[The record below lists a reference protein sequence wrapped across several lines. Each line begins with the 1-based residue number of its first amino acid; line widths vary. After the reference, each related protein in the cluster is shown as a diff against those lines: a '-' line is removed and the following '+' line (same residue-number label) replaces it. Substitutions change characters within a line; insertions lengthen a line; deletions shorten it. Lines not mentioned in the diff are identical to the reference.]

1 MCGIAWLVYDKPTK
15 NNIIK
20 SVCDLIKH
28 RGPDDSGYLGL
39 KIEKKTFQAFYD
51 KDGQKHGKYIEDN
64 HDYYDSYFGHR
75 RLAINDLSQNGHQP
89 LIYRNRYIIIFNGEI
104 YNFKELKAQ
113 LRTKGYE
120 FNTETDTEVI
130 PAAYNEWG
138 VECLNRFN
146 GMWAFVMW
154 DLKRSNCFIS
164 RDRFGIKPLH
174 FTRKKNCLAFAS
186 EIKAFQ
192 PLINFKPSYPYLK
205 NYLNLG
211 AHEFGWETAFENIFR
226 FPKASYFLG
235 KKKDLRSIKKLTK
248 KFWSPTVNCL
258 QEPFIQK
265 KADDLAK
272 VYKEK
277 LYQAVKLRLRA
288 DVKIGSALSGGLDS
302 SSIVALIN
310 QRVGSQQKKDKQV
323 TFSTVYK
330 KKGLEAF
337 DESKYIEKI
346 ARLLKV
352 KSYQIEPKIEDILE
366 EHKKMIYH
374 LDTPPNATMMS
385 SWHTYSLVKSKG
397 VTVTLDGQG
406 ADELLAGY
414 YRYLINHIVHFKGNI
429 KEELKFIEADKDKKP
444 YRKAGMNFR
453 IIKKLGGNYLT
464 KFILYNREVKAFMAL
479 NERLKID
486 LDGIFNNLLHYADR
500 TSMAF
505 SIESRVPFLDYKL
518 VEFLLEMPA
527 CYKINQGWT
536 KYIARKSFEGILPSD
551 IVWRK
556 DKMGWPIPE
565 KEWFNNDLKEPA
577 LEAIRNSALVSSL
590 SHKNPERLLKED
602 IGRFVRL
609 YNLAIWDKTFIN
621 T

>member
-577 LEAIRNSALVSSL
+577 
-590 SHKNPERLLKED
+590 
-602 IGRFVRL
+602 
-609 YNLAIWDKTFIN
+609 
-621 T
+621 